1 MNPAFEPCSAVFA
14 FVESSLFD
22 GCQKQS
28 SKLDSTKAIRV
39 AFILIAQAFT
49 PATLATMRAIKAA
62 LDPHGI
68 LNPGQSV
75 AGPGTSIRSAANERA
90 ATHLRHRVAVLHGA

>member
-1 MNPAFEPCSAVFA
+1 MKSAA
-14 FVESSLFD
+14 LCAASRAWL
-22 GCQKQS
+22 G
-28 SKLDSTKAIRV
+28 STKFFRV

-90 ATHLRHRVAVLHGA
+90 ATHLRHRVAVLHSA